1 MNQRGKSL
9 KSTKKSTRTQ
19 NLVLGVIAVAI
30 MAGIAWVSLR
40 GPSEPVDD
48 SPAIEKS
55 AGVLSPTLFGDER
68 TRAAYQVAKDIPEV
82 LEQLPCFC
90 GCMTS
95 FGHKNN
101 LFCFKDQHGSGCT
114 LCQDIALDARK
125 MHDQGL
131 SIAKIQDNIKAK
143 YSRYQ
148 P

>member
-1 MNQRGKSL
+1 L
-9 KSTKKSTRTQ
+9 KSTKKTNKQ
-19 NLVLGVIAVAI
+19 NVVLGIVAVAI
-30 MAGIAWVSLR
+30 MAGIAWVSLH
-40 GPSEPVDD
+40 GTGESTSE
-48 SPAIEKS
+48 STAISKS
-55 AGVLSPTLFGDER
+55 AEVLSPTLFNDEK

-101 LFCFKDQHGSGCT
+101 LFCFKDQHGSGCSI
-114 LCQDIALDARK
+114 CQDIALDARK

-131 SIAKIQDNIKAK
+131 SIPQIQDNIKAK
-143 YSRYQ
+143 YARYQ

>member
-1 MNQRGKSL
+1 MKSN
-9 KSTKKSTRTQ
+9 KKTNKQ
-19 NLVLGVIAVAI
+19 NVVLGIVAVAI

-40 GPSEPVDD
+40 GTSE
-48 SPAIEKS
+48 STSESTAISKS
-55 AGVLSPTLFGDER
+55 AGVLSPTLFNDEK

-101 LFCFKDQHGSGCT
+101 LFCFKDQHGSGCSI
-114 LCQDIALDARK
+114 CQDIALDARK

-131 SIAKIQDNIKAK
+131 SITQIQDNIKAK
-143 YSRYQ
+143 YARYQ